1 MKQDGSARG
10 FRRNGYAVLR
20 RGISVELAHVFANY
34 AIMQA
39 LNPDY
44 YIADVEMRP
53 FFPESRSRY
62 ADALGESLMLH
73 VQPKIEKAIGEPL
86 LPTFSYLRI
95 YEHGSVLGKHVDRRE
110 SEIAATL
117 TLGAD
122 ASAPWPLHLQAL
134 DGAHALEL
142 APGDI
147 AVYEGMKV
155 PHWREVFQGQV
166 WIQVIF
172 NYVRANGEFAS
183 SRFDGRPQIGPI
195 GRRRLAG

>member
-1 MKQDGSARG
+1 MKLKKTGDD
-10 FRRNGYAVLR
+10 FRRLGYAVLR
-20 RGISVELAHVFANY
+20 RGISAELAHVFANY
-34 AIMQA
+34 AILQA

-44 YIADVEMRP
+44 YIADVETRP

-62 ADALGESLMLH
+62 ADALGESLLLH
-73 VQPKIEKAIGEPL
+73 VQPKIEKAVGESL

-117 TLGAD
+117 TLGAET
-122 ASAPWPLHLQAL
+122 SAPWPLHLQAR
-134 DGAHALEL
+134 DGAQALEL

-147 AVYEGMKV
+147 AVYEGTKL
-155 PHWREVFQGQV
+155 PHWREVFHGRL

-172 NYVRANGEFAS
+172 NYVRANGEFAGG
-183 SRFDGRPQIGPI
+183 RFDGRPQVGPI
-195 GRRRLAG
+195 GRRRRAG

>member
-1 MKQDGSARG
+1 MGQDESGSE
-10 FRRNGYAVLR
+10 FRRRGYAILR
-20 RGISVELAHVFANY
+20 RGIPGELAHVFANY
-34 AIMQA
+34 AILQA

-44 YIADVEMRP
+44 YIADVEARP

-73 VQPKIEKAIGEPL
+73 VQPKIEKVVGEAL

-95 YEHGSVLGKHVDRRE
+95 YEHGSMLGKHVDRRE

-117 TLGAD
+117 TLGGD
-122 ASAPWPLHLQAL
+122 APTPWPLHLQARN
-134 DGAHALEL
+134 GNRALQL

-155 PHWREVFQGQV
+155 PHWREIFQGQV

-172 NYVRANGEFAS
+172 NYVRAHGEFAAR
-183 SRFDGRPQIGPI
+183 RFDGRAQIGPI
-195 GRRRLAG
+195 GKRTLP